1 MSSYQAEFQLVYQQ
15 GIEEAREI
23 ATKMYQDGYEKGLK
37 EFREFDDKEKTVFYH
52 VTKIL
57 SYLGVENPKVANA
70 YKAYLIGEA
79 EANA

>member
-1 MSSYQAEFQLVYQQ
+1 MSSYDAERQIGYNL
-15 GIEEAREI
+15 
-23 ATKMYQDGYEKGLK
+23 GYEAGVEAGKK

-57 SYLGVENPKVANA
+57 SYLGVENPKIANA

>member
-1 MSSYQAEFQLVYQQ
+1 MSSYEAERQIGYDLGYAAGV
-15 GIEEAREI
+15 EAGR
-23 ATKMYQDGYEKGLK
+23 K

-57 SYLGVENPKVANA
+57 AYLGVENPKVANA